1 MRTGGALIAPY
12 APSRSA
18 KGGPFA
24 VYCGNAVAHA
34 LSSTRVQPAG
44 AGHARSAIRH
54 AEERPCATAGAAQ
67 GPYPR
72 LDRTPV
78 SAYLSGR
85 PGTSRSSTRDG
96 PGTTAR
102 RVTLFALPN
111 LWMVRKRMLNMGA
124 QT

>member
-1 MRTGGALIAPY
+1 MHFLQQGFNLPEQAMQEAPY
-12 APSRSA
+12 DTLKSA
-18 KGGPFA
+18 
-24 VYCGNAVAHA
+24 
-34 LSSTRVQPAG
+34 R
-44 AGHARSAIRH
+44 
-54 AEERPCATAGAAQ
+54 ATAGAAQ

-111 LWMVRKRMLNMGA
+111 LWMVRKRMLNMDA